1 MMETQLQLG
10 SVLLEGK
17 LMLSDSPGPYT
28 RKTGGCRLGQPTGK
42 VHLDSLFGSPPFDCA
57 T

>member
-42 VHLDSLFGSPPFDCA
+42 VHLDSLF
-57 T
+57 